1 MAMRKANVNSTTQ
14 AGSSNLAKPM
24 RGRSILSKP
33 VCLVVRSNAAA
44 TVALASSM
52 LAATVSYAQQPPPM
66 QPQTVPVQ
74 PQAQPYP
81 TQPQAQPYP
90 TQPQPYPAQP
100 YPTQPQPYPAQP
112 YPAQPYP
119 TQPQPYPAQ
128 PFPAQPQPQPY
139 PAQPYPPPAQPYPA
153 QAQPPAQPSSNL
165 RGRDE
170 MASLYVAGGAYGVFT
185 GIWLDSLF
193 KIHDPGAA
201 IILPLTLGAAAP
213 IGIWAWDEH
222 GGSFRRGVPAS
233 IATGTLLGGVE
244 GLAIVGT
251 QWQYTRDEGKD
262 WSFQTQSSVM
272 WLMAT
277 GGGLGGWAFGE
288 WVQPDPRSMTFI
300 GSSAAW
306 GALSGGMFGIA
317 VQGRNADWKDGSSVA
332 GLVGY
337 NVGILG
343 GGAIS
348 LLHTPSYNSQKY
360 MWAGYGLG
368 ALAGCLVFPFYLF
381 VDDPVYKRGLIGPA
395 FGGIAGTAIAGAL
408 TWDMRDDDGTLP
420 SNRAWQPP
428 FNVSVTPPPAVAPLA
443 TTQTASSQSIAS
455 MAGPEARFA
464 LPPPGAMLSAVGSF

>member
-1 MAMRKANVNSTTQ
+1 
-14 AGSSNLAKPM
+14 
-24 RGRSILSKP
+24 
-33 VCLVVRSNAAA
+33 
-44 TVALASSM
+44 
-52 LAATVSYAQQPPPM
+52 
-66 QPQTVPVQ
+66 
-74 PQAQPYP
+74 
-81 TQPQAQPYP
+81 
-90 TQPQPYPAQP
+90 
-100 YPTQPQPYPAQP
+100 
-112 YPAQPYP
+112 
-119 TQPQPYPAQ
+119 
-128 PFPAQPQPQPY
+128 
-139 PAQPYPPPAQPYPA
+139 
-153 QAQPPAQPSSNL
+153 
-165 RGRDE
+165 

-277 GGGLGGWAFGE
+277 GGGVGGWAFGE

-428 FNVSVTPPPAVAPLA
+428 FNVTVTPPPAVAPLA
-443 TTQTASSQSIAS
+443 TTQTASSQSISAIT
-455 MAGPEARFA
+455 GPEARFA